1 MRSTAT
7 AIFLI
12 LISSTM
18 SALASTPPKLVR
30 LELSTSN
37 AVVTCTINDR
47 IVTPDE
53 LDRLLTKLATIDRD
67 QTLMIQVDADTTT
80 KELMELVANCRG
92 KGFVSFRIFLLSK
105 GNTMEITAEPDTT
118 LSPIEI
124 IESESEGK
132 L

>member
-1 MRSTAT
+1 
-7 AIFLI
+7 
-12 LISSTM
+12 
-18 SALASTPPKLVR
+18 
-30 LELSTSN
+30 
-37 AVVTCTINDR
+37 
-47 IVTPDE
+47 VTPDE